1 MFYVFPN
8 IFEDMDTLADISL
21 ISKMALLPW
30 DSRPHPV
37 ATQSVWLKSLLS
49 TLLSGKQMTFTFS
62 VNSKSSFKWRRP
74 KSLRTVDWS

>member
-1 MFYVFPN
+1 
-8 IFEDMDTLADISL
+8 
-21 ISKMALLPW
+21 
-30 DSRPHPV
+30 
-37 ATQSVWLKSLLS
+37 LKSLLS